1 MQMQTDYIETGPRSA
16 QERMQREKMAAANQ
30 ECGEIRGIPS
40 PSSFGYDYTQANV
53 AQGTTRTFTL
63 KEEAEKLFMEHRQS
77 ADKAERAIVF
87 LSENPA
93 FDEFVRLV
101 RAGVIQF

>member
-1 MQMQTDYIETGPRSA
+1 MNPDDYLEK
-16 QERMQREKMAAANQ
+16 MQREKMAAANQ
-30 ECGEIRGIPS
+30 ECRVAGNTPA
-40 PSSFGYDYTQANV
+40 PSSFGYDYTQANAV
-53 AQGTTRTFTL
+53 QGTTRTFTL
-63 KEEAEKLFMEHRQS
+63 KEEAEKRFMDHRQS

>member
-1 MQMQTDYIETGPRSA
+1 MNPDDYLEKI
-16 QERMQREKMAAANQ
+16 QREKMAAANQ
-30 ECGEIRGIPS
+30 ECGKIRGIPA
-40 PSSFGYDYTQANV
+40 PSSVGCDYTQAKANV

-63 KEEAEKLFMEHRQS
+63 KEEAEKRFMDHRQS

>member
-30 ECGEIRGIPS
+30 ECGEIRGIPA

-63 KEEAEKLFMEHRQS
+63 KEEAEKRFMDHRQS

>member
-1 MQMQTDYIETGPRSA
+1 MNPDDYLEKR
-16 QERMQREKMAAANQ
+16 QQEKMAAANQ
-30 ECGEIRGIPS
+30 ECGDAGKIPA

-63 KEEAEKLFMEHRQS
+63 KEEAEKRFMDHRQS